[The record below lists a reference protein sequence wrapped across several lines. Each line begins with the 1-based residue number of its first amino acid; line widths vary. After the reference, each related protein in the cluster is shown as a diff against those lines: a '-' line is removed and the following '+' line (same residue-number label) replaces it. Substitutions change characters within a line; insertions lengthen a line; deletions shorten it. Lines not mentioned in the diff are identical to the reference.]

1 LYISSWGTKGPPS
14 RWAAETRKKNP
25 ADDVQNYIPPPQPV
39 DARINVDGT
48 VLVSGLVKSP
58 ERTDQTMFD
67 LINSE
72 VSAFE
77 YQKIVAFCDD
87 VKFSKKRLLSRSARY
102 TGLLDKL
109 EFVQASLP
117 GALPTTEQLSG
128 VKGWVAYL
136 EGDDLVQQVK
146 QVASTAQEATD
157 VENVAILLVGANE
170 LDPSA
175 AQEAVKALEQAA
187 EARDGKLQYT
197 LVAVG
202 QLVDTAEGKVPY
214 KYAEFT
220 SPEGVIPKDAV
231 FSRDEAL
238 RMITELLQLD
248 AGINR
253 TLSFME
259 VHDKDAPE
267 YKLIKGLRAAG
278 YPRPTEVDFMINSGV
293 HDYAKAIEEWKE
305 SDGAATSDNWW
316 EDERFQE
323 IIKEREA
330 ERKSVYSTNDDS
342 SAVAEIKDAKTVEIE
357 TIAKEWAKREYFRK
371 SMEGGVG
378 ELTEEEFIESVWDR
392 AMFEGD
398 LKYRQLHGEVTDEKS
413 ELQGFKERQAMK
425 KKAMLAR
432 AKAELAQVL
441 EEEDLGG
448 KDLEEKLSKLEASDD
463 NTDA

>member
-77 YQKIVAFCDD
+77 YEKIVAFCDD

-170 LDPSA
+170 LDPSD

-293 HDYAKAIEEWKE
+293 HV
-305 SDGAATSDNWW
+305 S
-316 EDERFQE
+316 
-323 IIKEREA
+323 
-330 ERKSVYSTNDDS
+330 
-342 SAVAEIKDAKTVEIE
+342 
-357 TIAKEWAKREYFRK
+357 
-371 SMEGGVG
+371 
-378 ELTEEEFIESVWDR
+378 FI
-392 AMFEGD
+392 
-398 LKYRQLHGEVTDEKS
+398 
-413 ELQGFKERQAMK
+413 K
-425 KKAMLAR
+425 KKKKDCCLANDSI
-432 AKAELAQVL
+432 L
-441 EEEDLGG
+441 DCHH
-448 KDLEEKLSKLEASDD
+448 
-463 NTDA
+463 

>member
-77 YQKIVAFCDD
+77 YEKIVAFCDD

-170 LDPSA
+170 LDPSD

-202 QLVDTAEGKVPY
+202 QLVDTAKARFRTSTRNSQVP
-214 KYAEFT
+214 
-220 SPEGVIPKDAV
+220 
-231 FSRDEAL
+231 
-238 RMITELLQLD
+238 
-248 AGINR
+248 
-253 TLSFME
+253 
-259 VHDKDAPE
+259 
-267 YKLIKGLRAAG
+267 
-278 YPRPTEVDFMINSGV
+278 
-293 HDYAKAIEEWKE
+293 KE
-305 SDGAATSDNWW
+305 SFPRMPS
-316 EDERFQE
+316 
-323 IIKEREA
+323 
-330 ERKSVYSTNDDS
+330 
-342 SAVAEIKDAKTVEIE
+342 
-357 TIAKEWAKREYFRK
+357 FRGTK
-371 SMEGGVG
+371 PC
-378 ELTEEEFIESVWDR
+378 
-392 AMFEGD
+392 A
-398 LKYRQLHGEVTDEKS
+398 
-413 ELQGFKERQAMK
+413 
-425 KKAMLAR
+425 
-432 AKAELAQVL
+432 
-441 EEEDLGG
+441 
-448 KDLEEKLSKLEASDD
+448 
-463 NTDA
+463 